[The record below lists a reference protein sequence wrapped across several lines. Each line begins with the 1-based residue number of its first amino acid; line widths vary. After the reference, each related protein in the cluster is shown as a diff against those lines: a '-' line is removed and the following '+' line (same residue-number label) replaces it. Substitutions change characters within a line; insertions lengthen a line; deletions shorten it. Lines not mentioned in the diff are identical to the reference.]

1 MKYFAYG
8 SNMDVQQ
15 MAVRCPDAV
24 AVGTACLPGH
34 RFLINTHGVATVVPS
49 QGEVVHGVL
58 WEISKAH
65 EASLD
70 HYEGVAAGFY
80 RKVITRVRLDD
91 GNAADALIY
100 VARDDKPG
108 RARQG
113 YLERVVAAA
122 KRHRLAHEYI
132 KALRSTSERSNSG
145 RTQPL

>member
-1 MKYFAYG
+1 MNYFAYG

-24 AVGTACLPGH
+24 VLGTACLQGH

-49 QGEVVHGVL
+49 PGRAVHGVL
-58 WEISKAH
+58 WEISKAD

-80 RKVITRVRLDD
+80 CKVITRVRLDD
-91 GNAADALIY
+91 GNGKDALIY

-108 RARQG
+108 RARPG
-113 YLERVVAAA
+113 YLERVLDAAM
-122 KRHRLAHEYI
+122 KHRLPADHI
-132 KALRSTSERSNSG
+132 LAMHTG
-145 RTQPL
+145 A